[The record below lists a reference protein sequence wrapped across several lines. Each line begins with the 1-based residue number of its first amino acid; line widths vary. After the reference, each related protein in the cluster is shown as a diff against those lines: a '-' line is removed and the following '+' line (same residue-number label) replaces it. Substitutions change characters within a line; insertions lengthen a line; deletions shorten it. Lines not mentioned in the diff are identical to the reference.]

1 MRAVT
6 VPVSYGEAADK
17 LTILA
22 IKRARLSDAN
32 QLANVRKE
40 YALLEAALFG
50 AITRSGEFD
59 ALFAKL
65 KAVNETLWNI
75 EDDIRA
81 HEARGDFGE
90 SFVQLARAVYQNNDE
105 RAAIKRAIN
114 RLLGS
119 DLREEKS
126 YAGR

>member
-22 IKRARLSDAN
+22 IKSERIADAA
-32 QLANVRKE
+32 QVANVRKE
-40 YALLEAALFG
+40 HALLEAALFG
-50 AITRSGEFD
+50 AIARSAEFD

-65 KAVNETLWNI
+65 KAINETLWDI
-75 EDDIRA
+75 EDDIRR
-81 HEARGDFGE
+81 HEARNDFGD
-90 SFVQLARAVYQNNDE
+90 SFVRLARAVYQNNDE

-114 RLLGS
+114 KLLGS
-119 DLREEKS
+119 ELNEEKS
-126 YAGR
+126 YS